1 MPATDLQVR
10 YRDCLRN
17 AWAEL
22 PRLVDD
28 FIVRLTETL
37 PVSNATVQDAVAELL
52 DLKGYEQFEGLCQLL
67 SRVHPYLS
75 ADNPED
81 HGAEQL
87 EPTPAQRELRGLAW
101 SVLQAWKLQGWE
113 GVSQVCARHAEPL
126 ERVPFEEL
134 GSESRSAW
142 EALAGFLD
150 EATHLRERVLEG
162 FVLAASPAATE
173 DAVDYALD
181 LADVLSRTVD
191 ESVPALAA
199 AVLRTR
205 GLDELSG
212 DELAELWDDDS
223 GYDLQD
229 WALLDRAEDP
239 HVDTHAERL
248 ERTDG
253 GCAPVWQLR
262 QACVALSPNTLS
274 GYYDDAPTLFGVLT
288 QAPDE
293 ARFRINAQEDGP
305 QDYLVPA
312 VHFEGYV
319 RCFSDI
325 PAMLRCAPRLPE
337 AVNLVSAEDALRM
350 GCPALAGW
358 YRLDW
363 SRCL

>member
-37 PVSNATVQDAVAELL
+37 PASNAAVRDAVAELL
-52 DLKGYEQFEGLCQLL
+52 DLKSYEQFEGLCQVLA
-67 SRVHPYLS
+67 RVHPYLS

-81 HGAEQL
+81 HGPEML
-87 EPTPAQRELRGLAW
+87 EPTPAQCELRGLAW
-101 SVLQAWKLQGWE
+101 TVLQAWKTQGWE
-113 GVSQVCARHAEPL
+113 GAAQVSWRCTEPL
-126 ERVPFEEL
+126 QRVPFEEL
-134 GSESRSAW
+134 ASEEGNAW
-142 EALAGFLD
+142 ETLARFLD
-150 EATHLRERVLEG
+150 EATHLREQVLEG

-191 ESVPALAA
+191 QSVPALAA
-199 AVLRTR
+199 QVLRAR
-205 GLDELSG
+205 GLDALSE
-212 DELAELWDDDS
+212 DELAELWDDTS

-262 QACVALSPNTLS
+262 QACVALSPNALS
-274 GYYDDAPTLFGVLT
+274 GYYDNAPTLFGVLT

-293 ARFRINAQEDGP
+293 ARFRINAMEDGP

-319 RCFSDI
+319 RSFSDI
-325 PAMLRCAPRLPE
+325 PAMLRCAPRLPD
-337 AVNLVSAEDALRM
+337 AVDLVSAEDAVRM

-363 SRCL
+363 SSCL